1 MNSGSP
7 EQKET
12 EALIARFQAVMESSF
27 KRAGKNRMYPVTNKI
42 FTSLTINQIRA
53 LHMLLRSPGM
63 AQKELAEHLEVT
75 PAAVS
80 TAVKQLERLGL
91 VERRSNA
98 EDARQKRIYLSEYG
112 EQVISEN
119 QNARNHAIASLLNTL
134 TLDEQHMIVEIL
146 ERAMMRQQEAGSTD
160 PPDTQC

>member
-1 MNSGSP
+1 MNSDSH
-7 EQKET
+7 EHAET
-12 EALIARFQAVMESSF
+12 DDLIARFQAVMESSF
-27 KRAGKNRMYPVTNKI
+27 KRAGKHRLFPVTNKI

-53 LHMLLRSPGM
+53 LHMLLRQPGM

-91 VERRSNA
+91 VERRSDT

-119 QNARNHAIASLLNTL
+119 QDARNHAIARLLETL
-134 TLDEQHMIVEIL
+134 TLEERHMIVEIL
-146 ERAMMRQQEAGSTD
+146 ERAMMRQQELDSTD
-160 PPDTQC
+160 PPDSKC